1 MSKSTFFWICNK
13 SNGTLA
19 FTAESLQGLKTG
31 GVRKALAALGHDMT
45 KLSVRTALGPVTD
58 AEVKL

>member
-1 MSKSTFFWICNK
+1 MNASTLFWICNK

-19 FTAESLQGLKTG
+19 FCVESAQGLKTG

-45 KLSVRTALGPVTD
+45 KLSVRTALGPVNN
-58 AEVKL
+58 AEVRL